1 MLFVKPI
8 EMISS
13 PNFFSEA
20 IEWSVV
26 ASSTG
31 SFWFQIK
38 VKDNL
43 SIRRW
48 IPAAGASI
56 KVEFMRA
63 RSVAINQPS
72 QTFSKTAVQD
82 LQDKSLWRVDLTQ
95 QDTSLLISGTVRF
108 ILTEGSVVNVIT
120 QPYFVTK
127 TMIGAGC

>member
-13 PNFFSEA
+13 PNFFSEMV
-20 IEWSVV
+20 EWSVV
-26 ASSTG
+26 ASSSG
-31 SFWFQIK
+31 SFWFQLK

-56 KVEFMRA
+56 LVEFMRA
-63 RSVAINQPS
+63 RAVAINQPS

-82 LQDKSLWRVDLTQ
+82 PQDKSLWRVDLTQ